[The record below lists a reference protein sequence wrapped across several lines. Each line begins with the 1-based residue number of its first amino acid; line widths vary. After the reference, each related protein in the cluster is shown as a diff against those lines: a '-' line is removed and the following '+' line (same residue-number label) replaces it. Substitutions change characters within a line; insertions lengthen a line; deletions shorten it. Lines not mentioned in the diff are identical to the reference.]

1 MSIGKVTPE
10 EVEAQSRNLKILS
23 GLSVVGMLAGLAF
36 WIAVKPPLE
45 KWGVAFSPERI
56 MIMCAYGILAT
67 GPLWLWSTYRYMT
80 NQKWLAEDIGVPYE
94 PGKKYPVWTTKR
106 IVAIA
111 LGIALFGISGVVPAT
126 TFDLPQFVAT
136 FMTVLYGPIEGGIGV
151 GLGFLLIRGPLFSGI
166 LNPFQLIAYCLGDG
180 MIYFV
185 AGQFYREYLAYR
197 PLSWR
202 LSIGLVVYTLCVNF
216 FHIGFY
222 IPGLWW
228 GVGYSFTASG
238 PLPAMLADRV
248 FRDAYWVPVAWI
260 PNIVGAYL
268 VATALHKYKV

>member
-10 EVEAQSRNLKILS
+10 EIAVQSRNMKILDA
-23 GLSVVGMLAGLAF
+23 LAILGMLAGIAF
-36 WIAVKPPLE
+36 WFGMDVLSP
-45 KWGVAFSPERI
+45 KWGVASSPERL
-56 MIMCAYGILAT
+56 MLACAYAILAT
-67 GPLWLWSTYRYMT
+67 GPLWVWSTYRYT
-80 NQKWLAEDIGVPYE
+80 INQKWLAEDLSLPYE
-94 PGKKYPVWTTKR
+94 KGKKYPVWTTKR
-106 IVAIA
+106 IVVIA

-136 FMTVLYGPIEGGIGV
+136 FLTVLYGPIEGGIGV

-185 AGQFYREYLAYR
+185 AGQFYKEFIHYK

-202 LSIGLVVYTLCVNF
+202 LTIGLVIYVICVNF
-216 FHIGFY
+216 FHVGWVL
-222 IPGLWW
+222 PGLWW
-228 GVGYSFTASG
+228 GIGMTYLANG
-238 PLPAMLADRV
+238 PAWPAQRLFFAT
-248 FRDAYWVPVAWI
+248 YWCPVAWL

-268 VATALHKYKV
+268 VATALQKYRV